1 LTSIPYFKEIIIMS
15 FKCDHC
21 GHRDSEVNSA
31 GEIQRTFSAHFGN
44 SADISAKGV
53 NYTVHLLS
61 RKDLDRQLVKSNT
74 ATITLPDYQLTIPP
88 GRGQLTTV
96 EGVIRDT
103 IRDLDMEQPVRRHID
118 PETAA
123 KIDKML
129 TDLRELLGIDNNDD
143 EMNADDPNQKPFKPT
158 PVVVDD
164 PSGNSFFQFKGT
176 TSDSQWNM
184 RPYNRTFEQNVTL
197 GLVARPDD
205 MPEQSASGQPLVDE
219 SHKLNKPEDFELRR
233 NIGNTV
239 TREDGTVVP
248 DEIFSFPSTCSS
260 CGHPLETL
268 MQQVNIPYFQV
279 SISLPSALSMLTY
292 RTSSLW
298 LRTVM
303 PVDTEITRSSRVELF
318 PKRVERSL
326 SRSRTRRTCR
336 GICSR

>member
-1 LTSIPYFKEIIIMS
+1 VTTVDIVIVRSTLQERFKVRLVARR
-15 FKCDHC
+15 HL
-21 GHRDSEVNSA
+21 R
-31 GEIQRTFSAHFGN
+31 R
-44 SADISAKGV
+44 ADKAAKGV
-53 NYTVHLLS
+53 NYTVHLLT

-74 ATITLPDYQLTIPP
+74 ATITLPEYQLTIPP

-96 EGVIRDT
+96 EGIIRDT

-123 KIDKML
+123 KIDAML
-129 TDLRELLGIDNNDD
+129 TSLRELLGIDNNDD
-143 EMNADDPNQKPFKPT
+143 EMNAEDPNQKPFKPT

-164 PSGNSFFQFKGT
+164 PSGNSFFQFIGS

-184 RPYNRTFEQNVTL
+184 RPYNRTLEQNIAL

-205 MPEQSASGQPLVDE
+205 MPEQSASGQPLVDD

-239 TREDGTVVP
+239 TRDDGTVVP

-279 SISLPSALSMLTY
+279 RPSFAETFTMLTY
-292 RTSSLW
+292 RTSSSW
-298 LRTVM
+298 LPTVM
-303 PVDTEITRSSRVELF
+303 PVVTEITRSSRAELSL
-318 PKRVERSL
+318 RRAERSL
-326 SRSRTRRTCR
+326 SRLRMMRICR
-336 GICSR
+336 EICSR

>member
-1 LTSIPYFKEIIIMS
+1 VT
-15 FKCDHC
+15 
-21 GHRDSEVNSA
+21 
-31 GEIQRTFSAHFGN
+31 T
-44 SADISAKGV
+44 ADIVIVRSTLQERFKVCLVARRHLRRADKAAKGV
-53 NYTVHLLS
+53 NYTVHLLT

-74 ATITLPDYQLTIPP
+74 ATITLPEYQLTIPP

-96 EGVIRDT
+96 EGIIRDT

-123 KIDKML
+123 KIDAML
-129 TDLRELLGIDNNDD
+129 TSLRELLGIDNNDD
-143 EMNADDPNQKPFKPT
+143 EMNAEDPNQKPFKPT

-164 PSGNSFFQFKGT
+164 PSGNSFFQFIGS

-184 RPYNRTFEQNVTL
+184 RPYNRTLEQNIAL

-205 MPEQSASGQPLVDE
+205 MPEQSASGQPLVDD

-239 TREDGTVVP
+239 TRDDGTVVP

-279 SISLPSALSMLTY
+279 RPSFAETFTMLTY
-292 RTSSLW
+292 RTSSSW
-298 LRTVM
+298 LPTVM
-303 PVDTEITRSSRVELF
+303 PVVTEITRSSRAELSL
-318 PKRVERSL
+318 RRAERSL
-326 SRSRTRRTCR
+326 SRLRMMRICR
-336 GICSR
+336 EICSR

>member
-1 LTSIPYFKEIIIMS
+1 MS

-31 GEIQRTFSAHFGN
+31 GEIQGTSSTLGQLLE
-44 SADISAKGV
+44 ADITAKGV
-53 NYTVHLLS
+53 NYTVHLLT

-74 ATITLPDYQLTIPP
+74 ATITFPDYQLTIPP
-88 GRGQLTTV
+88 GQGQLTTV
-96 EGVIRDT
+96 EGIIRDT

-123 KIDKML
+123 KIDAML
-129 TDLRELLGIDNNDD
+129 TSLRELLGIDNNDD

-164 PSGNSFFQFKGT
+164 PSGNSFFQFVGS

-184 RPYNRTFEQNVTL
+184 RGYNRTLEQNITL

-205 MPEQSASGQPLVDE
+205 MPDQSASGQPLVDD

-279 SISLPSALSMLTY
+279 SFSSPSP
-292 RTSSLW
+292 SS
-298 LRTVM
+298 
-303 PVDTEITRSSRVELF
+303 
-318 PKRVERSL
+318 
-326 SRSRTRRTCR
+326 
-336 GICSR
+336 

>member
-1 LTSIPYFKEIIIMS
+1 M
-15 FKCDHC
+15 
-21 GHRDSEVNSA
+21 
-31 GEIQRTFSAHFGN
+31 
-44 SADISAKGV
+44 
-53 NYTVHLLS
+53 
-61 RKDLDRQLVKSNT
+61 
-74 ATITLPDYQLTIPP
+74 
-88 GRGQLTTV
+88 
-96 EGVIRDT
+96 
-103 IRDLDMEQPVRRHID
+103 RRHID

-123 KIDKML
+123 KIDAML
-129 TDLRELLGIDNNDD
+129 TSLRELLGIDNNDD

-164 PSGNSFFQFKGT
+164 PSGNSFFQFVGS

-184 RPYNRTFEQNVTL
+184 RGYNRTLEQNITL

-205 MPEQSASGQPLVDE
+205 MPDQSASGQPLVDD

-279 SISLPSALSMLTY
+279 SSHLPSFRAKADLQNIIIMATNCYACGYRDNEIKSGGAVSEKGRKITLKVEDEEDMSRDMLKVSYPTLLPAGSKLTFSPTRLVSRFPRSILSYSPGL
-292 RTSSLW
+292 L
-298 LRTVM
+298 
-303 PVDTEITRSSRVELF
+303 VDDSQ
-318 PKRVERSL
+318 P
-326 SRSRTRRTCR
+326 
-336 GICSR
+336 

>member
-1 LTSIPYFKEIIIMS
+1 LLLTSIPYFKEIIIMS

-31 GEIQRTFSAHFGN
+31 GEIQGTSSAFRLRP
-44 SADISAKGV
+44 SADITAKGV
-53 NYTVHLLS
+53 NYTVHLLT

-74 ATITLPDYQLTIPP
+74 ATITFPDYQLTIPP

-96 EGVIRDT
+96 EGIIRDT

-123 KIDKML
+123 KIDAML
-129 TDLRELLGIDNNDD
+129 TSLRELLGIDNNDD

-164 PSGNSFFQFKGT
+164 PSGNSFFQFVGS

-184 RPYNRTFEQNVTL
+184 RGYNRTLEQNITL

-205 MPEQSASGQPLVDE
+205 MPDQSASGQPLVDD

-279 SISLPSALSMLTY
+279 SSSTPYLS
-292 RTSSLW
+292 
-298 LRTVM
+298 
-303 PVDTEITRSSRVELF
+303 
-318 PKRVERSL
+318 
-326 SRSRTRRTCR
+326 
-336 GICSR
+336 G

>member
-1 LTSIPYFKEIIIMS
+1 MRSTLQERFKVRLVARR
-15 FKCDHC
+15 HL
-21 GHRDSEVNSA
+21 R
-31 GEIQRTFSAHFGN
+31 R
-44 SADISAKGV
+44 ADKAAKGV
-53 NYTVHLLS
+53 NYTVHLLT

-74 ATITLPDYQLTIPP
+74 ATITLPEYQLTIPP

-96 EGVIRDT
+96 EGIIRDT

-123 KIDKML
+123 KIDAML
-129 TDLRELLGIDNNDD
+129 TSLRELLGIDNNDD
-143 EMNADDPNQKPFKPT
+143 EMNAEDPNQKPFKPT

-164 PSGNSFFQFKGT
+164 PSGNSFFQFIGS

-184 RPYNRTFEQNVTL
+184 RPYNRTLEQNITL

-205 MPEQSASGQPLVDE
+205 MPEQSASGQPLVDD

-279 SISLPSALSMLTY
+279 RPSFAETFTMLTY
-292 RTSSLW
+292 RTSSSW
-298 LRTVM
+298 LPTVM
-303 PVDTEITRSSRVELF
+303 PVVTEIMRSSRAELSL
-318 PKRVERSL
+318 RRAERSL
-326 SRSRTRRTCR
+326 SRLRTTRICQE
-336 GICSR
+336 ICSR